1 MRKFG
6 INFARLK
13 VSKTHKQRELRKV
26 YSHSPC
32 VYERMCL
39 TYSLKYCVFD
49 VDRYTNNRSLQTAA
63 GCEYDVTEAGNQ
75 LTVYMKKASTLL
87 R

>member
-1 MRKFG
+1 
-6 INFARLK
+6 
-13 VSKTHKQRELRKV
+13 
-26 YSHSPC
+26 
-32 VYERMCL
+32 MCL